1 MNSANM
7 KKGIILNRL
16 NQSRITGKRRIIPM
30 RKSLSKKAKKVINE
44 SFQNMRQTSS
54 LAELTKKGAQ
64 MMLQVAV
71 EEEVTAYLKRDYY
84 ERNVYAQGSRSGSK
98 PRTIKVGAGDIE
110 LRMPQVRNTEGPF
123 HSMIMPPRTT
133 QMDEVQD
140 VIPLLYMHGLSTRRV
155 KKAVGKLI
163 GKKGLSHQN
172 VLRITN
178 RIVDEFTAWKKRDLS
193 ELDVKYL
200 VLDGTRLAVRAGTK
214 EKEAVLVAWGFL
226 GDGRLELLSVLLGN
240 QESYSAWK
248 GFLED
253 MVKRGMTE
261 PMLTIV
267 DGCPGLIKAVEEIF
281 SGSDIQRCTK
291 HKTENILDKVL
302 KADKDKVH
310 ESLRKIFYASTYEHA
325 KEAVDMF
332 KKAWGSKYPSATE
345 CLMTDIEACL
355 TYYKYPYQHW
365 KRIRTTNVIERSFK
379 EVKRRTKGIRFNDE
393 QRALAMVYWQLK
405 ELRWYGVSMT
415 SATKAIL
422 IRIKTSKIQRIA
434 A

>member
-1 MNSANM
+1 M
-7 KKGIILNRL
+7 
-16 NQSRITGKRRIIPM
+16 SRERRIIPM
-30 RKSLSKKAKKVINE
+30 KKSISKKAKKVIE
-44 SFQNMRQTSS
+44 KGIEELTSMSS
-54 LAELTKKGAQ
+54 LERITRIGAQ

-84 ERNVYAQGSRSGSK
+84 ERNECANGSRSGSK
-98 PRTIKVGAGDIE
+98 PRTIKVGSGDIE
-110 LRMPQVRNTEGPF
+110 VEMPQVRSAFGPF
-123 HSMIMPPRTT
+123 HSGILPPRMT
-133 QMDEVQD
+133 QMDEIQE

-172 VLRITN
+172 VIRVTN
-178 RIVDEFTAWKKRDLS
+178 RIVEEFTSWKRRDLS
-193 ELDVKYL
+193 SLGVVYL
-200 VLDGTRLAVRAGTK
+200 ILDGTRLAVRAGTK

-226 GDGRLELLSVLLGN
+226 EDGSLELLSVSLGN

-253 MVKRGMTE
+253 MVRRGMTE
-261 PMLTIV
+261 PMLTVV

-291 HKTENILDKVL
+291 HKTENVLDKVL

-310 ESLRKIFYASTYEHA
+310 ESLRKIFYASTGEHA
-325 KEAVDMF
+325 REAVEMF
-332 KKAWGSKYPSATE
+332 KKAWGAKYPSATE

-365 KRIRTTNVIERSFK
+365 KRVRTTNVVERSFK

-393 QRALAMVYWQLK
+393 QRALAMAYWQLK
-405 ELRWYGVSMT
+405 ELRWNGVSMT
-415 SATKAIL
+415 AATKAIL
-422 IRIKTSKIQRIA
+422 AGIRASKIQRIA